1 MAKAN
6 FNNNVSSLDRNIA
19 GNKTKIGSIE
29 NELKKLKTFDSSYFT
44 GKSHFEEDGTQNYL
58 VIQQL
63 NKYVKVIANTDYVSS
78 WKSKGL
84 SAETIKLPARSD
96 NNLTPALG
104 FYGTKTGVKFTG
116 SFLKQSTISYNHR
129 PIVNIYIVCELGAS
143 GSNINDP
150 TLKNCLFG
158 AVTLT
163 KNADIDKY
171 GYSGYGIGF
180 DRRSSFSFPGGGFG
194 QNILIFGVDMSSSA
208 HIDNKKKLVLGKG
221 PTQGIEHTLTA
232 EKMYSINFTVVRKVF
247 CLSLYYNGGNSYLLV
262 NGTEIYKFK
271 AKDSEIILGPIC
283 LGNISKDWSVDNMK
297 RTGFN
302 GYVYDF
308 SVDYD
313 TIAVDDILDN
323 HKYLMKKNGI
333 V

>member
-104 FYGTKTGVKFTG
+104 FYGTKTRVKFTG

-194 QNILIFGVDMSSSA
+194 QNVLIFGVDMSSSA
-208 HIDNKKKLVLGKG
+208 HIDNKKKNSSWKRAN
-221 PTQGIEHTLTA
+221 TRYRTYA
-232 EKMYSINFTVVRKVF
+232 SYRKNVF
-247 CLSLYYNGGNSYLLV
+247 
-262 NGTEIYKFK
+262 
-271 AKDSEIILGPIC
+271 
-283 LGNISKDWSVDNMK
+283 
-297 RTGFN
+297 
-302 GYVYDF
+302 
-308 SVDYD
+308 
-313 TIAVDDILDN
+313 
-323 HKYLMKKNGI
+323 H
-333 V
+333 

>member
-6 FNNNVSSLDRNIA
+6 FDNNVSSLDRNIA

-104 FYGTKTGVKFTG
+104 FYGTKTRVKFTG

-171 GYSGYGIGF
+171 HYSGYEIGF
-180 DRRSSFSFPGGGFG
+180 DGKGSFSFPGSGMG
-194 QNILIFGVDMSSSA
+194 QNVIVFGADMSASVHVDNTEKGILI
-208 HIDNKKKLVLGKG
+208 LGSG
-221 PTQGIEHTLTA
+221 PTQGLSEHSLTA
-232 EKMYSINFTVVRKVF
+232 EKMYSINFT
-247 CLSLYYNGGNSYLLV
+247 N
-262 NGTEIYKFK
+262 
-271 AKDSEIILGPIC
+271 
-283 LGNISKDWSVDNMK
+283 
-297 RTGFN
+297 
-302 GYVYDF
+302 
-308 SVDYD
+308 
-313 TIAVDDILDN
+313 
-323 HKYLMKKNGI
+323 
-333 V
+333 